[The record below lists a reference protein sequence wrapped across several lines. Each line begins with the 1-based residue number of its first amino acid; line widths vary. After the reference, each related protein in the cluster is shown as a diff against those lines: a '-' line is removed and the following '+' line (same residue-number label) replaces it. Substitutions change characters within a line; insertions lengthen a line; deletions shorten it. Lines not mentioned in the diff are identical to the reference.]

1 MGTEGRKGVRADERR
16 EDAEGSVDHVQ
27 EACGERVQRTIAGQG

>member
-16 EDAEGSVDHVQ
+16 EDAEESVDHVQ
-27 EACGERVQRTIAGQG
+27 EACGERVQRTIAGQV

>member
-16 EDAEGSVDHVQ
+16 EDAESGVDHAQDV
-27 EACGERVQRTIAGQG
+27 CGERVQRTIAGQV